1 MLALIVPRY
10 AWERSRL
17 ECCGPLPMHVC
28 WVANGLLNEFLN
40 HTKQYSSVC
49 WIRSMDCI
57 SGTHYNRLSWKF
69 TTWAP
74 WVNQSS
80 FRRPIHLHPSN
91 HTNRTILLQCFA
103 VSINTCLYLQVYIH
117 KHMKVGGWAASSPDN
132 FLWHKRAQSSG
143 PILHYH
149 YIIFCTCTCTQNF
162 GPGGPRTSNF
172 VTLLVTGRN
181 KFNNPLS
188 YWEVAMSLYSIIDSY
203 SGMSYQKHEVL
214 ITKQLNQLPAGYFH
228 QEIVKKK
235 V

>member
-1 MLALIVPRY
+1 MHAVCWRCSIAIVVRRFSGSIVRQAWVMLALIVPRY
-10 AWERSRL
+10 AWERLRL

-91 HTNRTILLQCFA
+91 HTNRTILPQCFA
-103 VSINTCLYLQVYIH
+103 VPINTCLYLQVYIH
-117 KHMKVGGWAASSPDN
+117 KHIKLGDWAASSP
-132 FLWHKRAQSSG
+132 G
-143 PILHYH
+143 
-149 YIIFCTCTCTQNF
+149 
-162 GPGGPRTSNF
+162 
-172 VTLLVTGRN
+172 
-181 KFNNPLS
+181 
-188 YWEVAMSLYSIIDSY
+188 
-203 SGMSYQKHEVL
+203 
-214 ITKQLNQLPAGYFH
+214 
-228 QEIVKKK
+228 
-235 V
+235 